1 MEGYCWWESKRE
13 LPGIPKALGAEW
25 FSGYYAEFSQLLAWA
40 ILYLMVW
47 FQSYYEVL
55 ERKENSLNH
64 WLNFDYSDVVNF
76 LLLIHTILLLLY
88 FL

>member
-1 MEGYCWWESKRE
+1 MPHGVISVVLW
-13 LPGIPKALGAEW
+13 G
-25 FSGYYAEFSQLLAWA
+25 F
-40 ILYLMVW
+40 
-47 FQSYYEVL
+47 L

-64 WLNFDYSDVVNF
+64 WLNFDYLDVVNF

>member
-1 MEGYCWWESKRE
+1 
-13 LPGIPKALGAEW
+13 
-25 FSGYYAEFSQLLAWA
+25 
-40 ILYLMVW
+40 MVW

-55 ERKENSLNH
+55 EKKENSLNH